1 MKKPLVVSIT
11 GAAGQIGYSLLPRIA
26 SGQVFGADQP
36 VSLRLIE
43 IESGMKAL
51 AGVVMELN
59 DCAFPLLESTE
70 ATSDLGVGFD
80 GANWA
85 LLVGS
90 VPRKAGMERKDLLGI
105 NGKIFVGQGQAI
117 EANAAD
123 DIRVLVVGNPCNTN
137 CLIAMNNAPSI
148 PSDRWFAMTR
158 LDENRAKSALA
169 EKAGVHNRDVTN
181 LAIWG
186 NHSSTLYPD
195 FENALISGDPVS
207 KFIPERD
214 WLEGDF
220 IKNVQQRGAAI
231 IAARGLSSA
240 KSAAHAAIETV
251 QTLRVP
257 TPADDWH
264 SVALASDGSYGVE
277 KGLICSFPTLSKGD
291 GSASIF
297 QGVELSEFAQAKFQ
311 LSLNE
316 LLEEKAMV
324 SELLPQ

>member
-1 MKKPLVVSIT
+1 MKNPIVVSVT

-26 SGQVFGADQP
+26 SGEIFGHDQP

-43 IESGMKAL
+43 IEPGMKAL

-59 DCAFPLLESTE
+59 DCAFPLLESIE
-70 ATSDLGVGFD
+70 ATSDLDHGFD

-105 NGKIFVGQGQAI
+105 NGKIFVGQGEAI
-117 EANAAD
+117 ERSAAE

-137 CLIAMNNAPSI
+137 CLIAMNNARGI
-148 PSDRWFAMTR
+148 PSERWHAMTR

-169 EKAGVHNRDVTN
+169 EKAGCHNRDVTRM
-181 LAIWG
+181 AIWG

-195 FENALISGDPVS
+195 FENALINGEPVEKS
-207 KFIPERD
+207 IPDRA

-240 KSAAHAAIETV
+240 ASAAHAALETV
-251 QTLRVP
+251 MSLRKT

-264 SVALASDGSYGVE
+264 SVAVASDGSYGVE
-277 KGLICSFPTLSKGD
+277 KGLICSFPIRSNGTTSE
-291 GSASIF
+291 IV
-297 QGVELSEFAQAKFQ
+297 QGVELSEFGKAKFQ
-311 LSLNE
+311 QTVNE

-324 SELLPQ
+324 SELLPK

>member
-1 MKKPLVVSIT
+1 MKKPLVVSVT

-26 SGQVFGADQP
+26 SGQVFGPDQP

-43 IESGMKAL
+43 IEPGMKAL

-59 DCAFPLLESTE
+59 DCAFPLLESIE
-70 ATSDLGVGFD
+70 ATADLDVGFD

-105 NGKIFVGQGQAI
+105 NGKIFIGQGQAI
-117 EANAAD
+117 ERNASD

-137 CLIAMNNAPSI
+137 CLIAMNNARSI
-148 PSDRWFAMTR
+148 PADRWFAMTR

-169 EKAGVHNRDVTN
+169 EKAGVHNRDITK

-195 FENALISGDPVS
+195 FENALINGDPVS
-207 KFIPERD
+207 KFIPERA

-251 QTLRVP
+251 QALREA

-277 KGLICSFPTLSKGD
+277 KGLICSFPTRSKGD
-291 GSASIF
+291 GCASIV
-297 QGVELSEFAQAKFQ
+297 QGVDLGDFGRAKFQ
-311 LSLNE
+311 LSVNE

>member
-1 MKKPLVVSIT
+1 MKTPIVVSVT
-11 GAAGQIGYSLLPRIA
+11 GAAGQIGYSLLPRLA
-26 SGQVFGADQP
+26 SGEIFGHDQP

-43 IESGMKAL
+43 IEPGMKAL
-51 AGVVMELN
+51 EGVVMELN
-59 DCAFPLLESTE
+59 DCAFPLLESIE
-70 ATSDLGVGFD
+70 ATSDLDNGFD

-117 EANAAD
+117 ERNAAD

-137 CLIAMNNAPSI
+137 CLIAMNNARSI
-148 PSDRWFAMTR
+148 PAERWHAMTR

-169 EKAGVHNRDVTN
+169 EKAGVHSRDVTR

-195 FENALISGDPVS
+195 FENALINGEPVA
-207 KFIPERD
+207 KVIPDEA
-214 WLEGDF
+214 WLQGDF
-220 IKNVQQRGAAI
+220 IKGVQQRGAAI

-240 KSAAHAAIETV
+240 ASAAHAALGTV
-251 QTLRVP
+251 MAVSAV

-264 SVALASDGSYGVE
+264 SVATASDGSYGVE
-277 KGLICSFPTLSKGD
+277 KGLICSFPTRSD
-291 GSASIF
+291 GKKSTIV
-297 QGVELSEFAQAKFQ
+297 QGVGMTEFGKAKFQ
-311 LSLNE
+311 QTVNE
-316 LLEEKAMV
+316 LLEEKSMV
-324 SELLPQ
+324 SDLLPK

>member
-1 MKKPLVVSIT
+1 MKIPLVVSVT

-26 SGQVFGADQP
+26 SGQVFGHDQP
-36 VSLRLIE
+36 VALRLIE
-43 IESGMKAL
+43 IEPGMKAL
-51 AGVVMELN
+51 QGVVMELN
-59 DCAFPLLESTE
+59 DCAFPLLDSIE
-70 ATSDLGVGFD
+70 ATSDLDHGFD
-80 GANWA
+80 GANWV

-105 NGKIFVGQGQAI
+105 NGKIFIGQGQAI
-117 EANAAD
+117 ERNAAD

-137 CLIAMNNAPSI
+137 CLIAMNNAPGI
-148 PSDRWFAMTR
+148 PAERWHAMTR

-169 EKAGVHNRDVTN
+169 EMAGCHNRDVTRM
-181 LAIWG
+181 AIWG

-195 FENALISGDPVS
+195 FENARINGEPVAKS
-207 KFIPERD
+207 IPDRA

-240 KSAAHAAIETV
+240 ASAAHAALETV
-251 QTLRVP
+251 ISLGKT

-264 SVALASDGSYGVE
+264 SVAVASDGSYGVE
-277 KGLICSFPTLSKGD
+277 KGLICSFPMRSNGTTST
-291 GSASIF
+291 IV
-297 QGVELSEFAQAKFQ
+297 QGVELGEFGKAKFQ
-311 LSLNE
+311 QTVNE

-324 SELLPQ
+324 SELLPK